1 MKRYYVRIFLVAL
14 TTLAL
19 MVPLMG
25 YSAPPKKNTRSKFYD
40 FNEQIINGEI
50 RKPTTIYTDAR
61 KRVRF
66 SRLLK
71 LKKSFLPK
79 LFWYGKIFDFLSK
92 RLMNEKHSQR
102 PNKEALVKA
111 KGLLVDFQT
120 NDKTM
125 DPETQEALTLC
136 LTSIEGLLDENE
148 SLWDMP

>member
-1 MKRYYVRIFLVAL
+1 MKRYYIKICLVAL
-14 TTLAL
+14 TTLTL

-25 YSAPPKKNTRSKFYD
+25 YSAPPKNNPKSKFYD

-79 LFWYGKIFDFLSK
+79 LFGT
-92 RLMNEKHSQR
+92 
-102 PNKEALVKA
+102 A
-111 KGLLVDFQT
+111 KYSVF
-120 NDKTM
+120 K
-125 DPETQEALTLC
+125 
-136 LTSIEGLLDENE
+136 
-148 SLWDMP
+148 